1 MSKGGLIATSTMP
14 YKPTPLL
21 LFSIFLV
28 ALCNS
33 NLAAQTY
40 TIHFAE
46 KQPAWVFP
54 LWFTNGDG
62 QKDTFYLAYD
72 LEASSATEDS
82 LFGEYPS
89 SSDESLFY
97 VETDFKWKVI
107 ATDKLTYAIGIS
119 ISNIVYPFTIA
130 YDSKVLYSD
139 SLPGPPSGLVP
150 KVWAS
155 FVGSGFIEDCPTI
168 DFDGFS
174 VALTDTIIDGYPVSP
189 TSDETC
195 TRDTLVVV
203 QILTGP
209 TAISLAEWDPPTSL
223 PNQTNLIPEEIN
235 AWFEG
240 NSLAIAVNS
249 SENSKLRLFNLS
261 GVLLFERD
269 LPAGNY
275 LVREDLKK
283 ALHNTYAFFLLSIV
297 NSNLSF
303 TKK

>member
-1 MSKGGLIATSTMP
+1 MP

-40 TIHFAE
+40 TIPFAE
-46 KQPAWVFP
+46 KQPAWVFQ

-223 PNQTNLIPEEIN
+223 PNQTNVIPEEIN

-240 NSLAIAVNS
+240 NSLAISVNS

-275 LVREDLKK
+275 LIREDLARILLDIHGVIIINTVNAQASQSKK
-283 ALHNTYAFFLLSIV
+283 LSIY
-297 NSNLSF
+297 
-303 TKK
+303 